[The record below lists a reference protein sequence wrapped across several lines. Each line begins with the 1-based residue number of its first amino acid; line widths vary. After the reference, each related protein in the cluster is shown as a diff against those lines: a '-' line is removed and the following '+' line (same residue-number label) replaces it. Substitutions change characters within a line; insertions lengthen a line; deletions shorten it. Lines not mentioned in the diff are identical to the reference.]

1 MKIYG
6 ILLLSLFSFSLV
18 DCTKTVTQVQEVNQ
32 AFSATYTIA
41 PGVWSTADNGL
52 SYSATL
58 QVPALDDIILQSGGV
73 IVYLSFDNGTNFEAI
88 PEVFGGIAYGSVH
101 SKGQVVVDL
110 HAGNGGTITAPS
122 GTILA
127 KVVLLD
133 AKPL

>member
-6 ILLLSLFSFSLV
+6 ILFLSLLSFSFL

-32 AFSATYTIA
+32 AFSATYTLA
-41 PGVWSTADNGL
+41 PANWSTTDNGL

-101 SKGQVVVDL
+101 SKGQVLVDL
-110 HAGNGGTITAPS
+110 HATNGGTISAP
-122 GTILA
+122 GGQILA

>member
-1 MKIYG
+1 MKIYV

-41 PGVWSTADNGL
+41 PSVWTTTDNGL
-52 SYSATL
+52 SFSATL
-58 QVPALDDIILQSGGV
+58 QVPALDDIIVQSGGV
-73 IVYLSFDNGTNFEAI
+73 EVYLSFDNGTNFEAI

-101 SKGQVVVDL
+101 SRGQVVVDL
-110 HAGNGGTITAPS
+110 HAENGGTITAPS
-122 GTILA
+122 GQILA